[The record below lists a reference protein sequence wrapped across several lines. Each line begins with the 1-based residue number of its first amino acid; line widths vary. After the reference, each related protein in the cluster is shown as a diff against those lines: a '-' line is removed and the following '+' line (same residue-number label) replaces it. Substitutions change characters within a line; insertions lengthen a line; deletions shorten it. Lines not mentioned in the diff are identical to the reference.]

1 MGRAYRADWQ
11 FYMQMYANDPAELAA
26 SPYAN
31 LFLNDLERDMPA
43 CYIAAAEYD
52 PLRDDSATLAAICEQ
67 YGTPVR
73 YEVFEASS
81 TRFCT
86 TPRCSMRQTT
96 PRARRDL
103 LPRAAGAVGARP
115 EDQSRLQRGISPLH
129 KH

>member
-1 MGRAYRADWQ
+1 
-11 FYMQMYANDPAELAA
+11 MYANDPAELAA

-73 YEVFEASS
+73 YEVFEGVIHAFLHY
-81 TRFCT
+81 TK
-86 TPRCSMRQTT
+86 ML
-96 PRARRDL
+96 D
-103 LPRAAGAVGARP
+103 AANDALEHGATFYREQLG
-115 EDQSRLQRGISPLH
+115 L
-129 KH
+129 